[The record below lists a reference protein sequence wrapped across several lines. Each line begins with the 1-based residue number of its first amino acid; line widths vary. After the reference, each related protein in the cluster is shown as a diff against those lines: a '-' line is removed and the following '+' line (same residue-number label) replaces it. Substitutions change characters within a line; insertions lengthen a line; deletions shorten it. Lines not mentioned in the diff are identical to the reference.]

1 MVKQTIVQL
10 VSDLSGEVIED
21 GDGRTV
27 RFALEGATYEIDLTH
42 AESDQ
47 LHAALAPFI
56 AAGRSVGRGVG
67 SSSPA
72 ASRSRG
78 RGPQELA
85 EIRAWLRDRG
95 HEVSDR
101 GRIRA
106 DLLALYDAEH

>member
-56 AAGRSVGRGVG
+56 AAGRSVGRGLRASSV
-67 SSSPA
+67 SSSG
-72 ASRSRG
+72 G